1 MIFGGPEDPLSNFH
15 DRRESA
21 GSIFRRAT
29 TCRRLADPRAGE
41 NGGTAM
47 SLAVQKLSLSN
58 RFYVSEWLGSPCPI
72 PQPV

>member
-1 MIFGGPEDPLSNFH
+1 MIFGGPENPLSDFH
-15 DRRESA
+15 DATPRAAFPQGYDMPSA
-21 GSIFRRAT
+21 SR
-29 TCRRLADPRAGE
+29 PRAGE

-72 PQPV
+72 RQPV